1 MEEKQNNFIIPK
13 DLKKIPINYL
23 VATKLLKHVIE
34 RQNDPIITYGDL
46 AAKIDE
52 GFNPQNLRD
61 PLGVISSACKE
72 NNLPPISGV
81 VVNGELRLPGEG
93 FYKEF
98 FPGRPVSE
106 WEEIYKNNLFSI
118 KNCTVWKEFL
128 EAIEK

>member
-1 MEEKQNNFIIPK
+1 MEEKQNNLIVPK
-13 DLKKIPINYL
+13 DLKKIPINYW
-23 VATKLLKHVIE
+23 VATELLKYVID
-34 RQNDPIITYGDL
+34 NPDNPVITYGKL
-46 AAKIDE
+46 VEKLHID
-52 GFNPQNLRD
+52 FNPRNLD
-61 PLGVISSACKE
+61 KPLGVISSICKE

-128 EAIEK
+128 DAIDK